1 MCMLFNKNRQK
12 SQTALASITASLPEI
27 IGNQTQVVSNE
38 SYINENTNSAFW
50 IVNLNSQSF
59 NKNTEVRN
67 NRLFRYKM
75 LF

>member
-1 MCMLFNKNRQK
+1 MLFNKNRQK

-27 IGNQTQVVSNE
+27 TGNQTQVDSNE
-38 SYINENTNSAFW
+38 SFINENTNSAFW

>member
-38 SYINENTNSAFW
+38 SFINENTNSAFW

>member
-27 IGNQTQVVSNE
+27 IGNQTQVDSNE
-38 SYINENTNSAFW
+38 SFINENTNSAFW

-59 NKNTEVRN
+59 NKNTEVRTN
-67 NRLFRYKM
+67 PLIRYKM

>member
-1 MCMLFNKNRQK
+1 MLFNKNRQK

-59 NKNTEVRN
+59 NKNTEVRTN
-67 NRLFRYKM
+67 PLIRYKM

>member
-1 MCMLFNKNRQK
+1 MLFNKNRQK

-38 SYINENTNSAFW
+38 SFINENTNSAFW